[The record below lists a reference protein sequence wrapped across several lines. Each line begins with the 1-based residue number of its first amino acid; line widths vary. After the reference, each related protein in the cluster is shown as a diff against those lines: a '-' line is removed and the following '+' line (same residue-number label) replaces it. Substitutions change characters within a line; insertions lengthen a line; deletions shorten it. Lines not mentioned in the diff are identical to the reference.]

1 MHAMAMAAP
10 PLPPEAVARSNR
22 ALAVGLAVS
31 LAAHLAVAASLRP
44 VSGGIAPP
52 NVLHVV
58 IRDAEAGRRAP
69 PADGANS
76 DVAAGPARTATPAE
90 APASSALARAPGA
103 VPEAQGLGLALERY
117 YTSREVD
124 VRAEPLNQPALVYP
138 QEAYQ
143 ARTRGKV
150 TLRILISERG
160 GVDGIAVLEAEPR
173 GVFEAAALAAA
184 QALEFSPA
192 SIAGRT
198 VKSQKTVEVA
208 FDPYESIA
216 IP

>member
-1 MHAMAMAAP
+1 MHAMTLGAP
-10 PLPPEAVARSNR
+10 PLPPEAAARSNR
-22 ALAVGLAVS
+22 TLAAGLAVS
-31 LAAHLAVAASLRP
+31 LAAHLAVAAFVRP
-44 VSGGIAPP
+44 VSGGIALPSS
-52 NVLHVV
+52 LHVV
-58 IRDAEAGRRAP
+58 IRDSEGKPPDSRPGTAP
-69 PADGANS
+69 SSPQPAQ
-76 DVAAGPARTATPAE
+76 AA
-90 APASSALARAPGA
+90 APRQAGA
-103 VPEAQGLGLALERY
+103 VPEAQGPGLALDRY
-117 YTSREVD
+117 YTAREVD

-150 TLRILISERG
+150 TLRILVNERG

-192 SIAGRT
+192 SIAGRR